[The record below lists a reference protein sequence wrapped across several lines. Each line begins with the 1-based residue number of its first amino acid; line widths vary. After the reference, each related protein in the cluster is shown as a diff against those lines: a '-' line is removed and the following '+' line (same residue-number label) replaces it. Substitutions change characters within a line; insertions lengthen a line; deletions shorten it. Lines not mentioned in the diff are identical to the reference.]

1 MGCMSNVVGI
11 SGRLPRKA
19 RRAKLPRVYK
29 PWMLK
34 SLVPTIESDDEPVSE
49 WLERRREQ
57 RRIF

>member
-1 MGCMSNVVGI
+1 MGCMSNVVDI

-19 RRAKLPRVYK
+19 RRAKLQRVYK

>member
-1 MGCMSNVVGI
+1 MSNVVDI
-11 SGRLPRKA
+11 SGRLPRQ
-19 RRAKLPRVYK
+19 AKRTRLPRVYK

-34 SLVPTIESDDEPVSE
+34 HLIETHKSDDEPVSE